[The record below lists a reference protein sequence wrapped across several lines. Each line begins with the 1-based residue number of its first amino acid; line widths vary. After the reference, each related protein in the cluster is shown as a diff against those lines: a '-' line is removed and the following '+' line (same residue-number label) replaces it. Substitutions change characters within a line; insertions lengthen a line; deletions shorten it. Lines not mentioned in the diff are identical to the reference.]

1 MANQT
6 SKRLLALV
14 LAICLSLGLLLPAGQ
29 ANATGSA
36 GILTEVTGQEREQLS
51 SLVDGTLAMEEQQ
64 EELPAAD
71 TPVRVFIVLSGK
83 KRPGAGLCRLCH
95 GGGDRLHRPSLEPA
109 GGGDSAH

>member
-83 KRPGAGLCRLCH
+83 SA
-95 GGGDRLHRPSLEPA
+95 LEQGYAASAMAA

>member
-71 TPVRVFIVLSGK
+71 TPVRVFIVLSK
-83 KRPGAGLCRLCH
+83 APWSRAMPPLPWRRRP
-95 GGGDRLHRPSLEPA
+95 PTPA
-109 GGGDSAH
+109 VS